1 MASTEISI
9 KQLPTANSIED
20 GNFIIIQTE
29 NSTNKLDFKDFVV
42 GLENTT
48 FQNTIE
54 TNTTDIESLS
64 SNIESL
70 SSTKANINNAILTG
84 NTTVTN
90 IVGNEEGDSLIL
102 KSDPEAPDGTNGGA
116 LINLYSQESGTPSQ
130 IYHRARFHTFQSLA
144 GGRTIGFNSDAGYIY
159 VSNITGAAPGTPA
172 SGGIMYVEAG
182 ALKYIGSSGTVTTI
196 ASA

>member
-54 TNTTDIESLS
+54 TNTTS
-64 SNIESL
+64 IESL
-70 SSTKANINNAILTG
+70 SSTLYGSTP
-84 NTTVTN
+84 
-90 IVGNEEGDSLIL
+90 
-102 KSDPEAPDGTNGGA
+102 DPEAGQSTH
-116 LINLYSQESGTPSQ
+116 LIP
-130 IYHRARFHTFQSLA
+130 I
-144 GGRTIGFNSDAGYIY
+144 TIGGVNYA
-159 VSNITGAAPGTPA
+159 
-172 SGGIMYVEAG
+172 IMLSA
-182 ALKYIGSSGTVTTI
+182 I
-196 ASA
+196 A

>member
-54 TNTTDIESLS
+54 TNTT
-64 SNIESL
+64 NIESL

-84 NTTVTN
+84 NTTATN
-90 IVGNEEGDSLIL
+90 IIGNEAGDSLIL

-116 LINLYSQESGTPSQ
+116 LINLYSEQSGTPSQ
-130 IYHRARFHTFQSLA
+130 IYHRARFHTFQSLT
-144 GGRTIGFNSDAGYIY
+144 GGRTIGFDSDEGYIWI
-159 VSNITGAAPGTPA
+159 SNITGAAPGTPT

-182 ALKYIGSSGTVTTI
+182 ALKYIGSSGTETTI
-196 ASA
+196 APA

>member
-54 TNTTDIESLS
+54 TNTTSVEI
-64 SNIESL
+64 L

-84 NTTVTN
+84 TTTVTN
-90 IVGNEEGDSLIL
+90 IVGNEAGDSLVL

-116 LINLYSQESGTPSQ
+116 LINLYSQESGTASQ
-130 IYHRARFHTFQSLA
+130 IYHRARFHTFQSLT
-144 GGRTIGFNSDAGYIY
+144 GGRTIGFDSDAGYIY
-159 VSNITGAAPGTPA
+159 VSNVTGDLPGTPA
-172 SGGIMYVEAG
+172 NGGILYVEAG
-182 ALKYIGSSGTVTTI
+182 ALKYKGSSSTVTII
-196 ASA
+196 APA

>member
-64 SNIESL
+64 S
-70 SSTKANINNAILTG
+70 TKANINNAILTG
-84 NTTVTN
+84 NTTATN
-90 IVGNEEGDSLIL
+90 IIGNEAGDSLIL

-116 LINLYSQESGTPSQ
+116 LINLYSEQSGTPSQ
-130 IYHRARFHTFQSLA
+130 IYHRARFHTFQSLT
-144 GGRTIGFNSDAGYIY
+144 GGRTIGFDSDEGYIWI
-159 VSNITGAAPGTPA
+159 SNITGAAPGTPT

-182 ALKYIGSSGTVTTI
+182 ALKYIGSSGTETTI

>member
-9 KQLPTANSIED
+9 KQLPTANSIEA

-54 TNTTDIESLS
+54 TNTT
-64 SNIESL
+64 NIESL
-70 SSTKANINNAILTG
+70 SSTKANINNAIFTG

-90 IVGNEEGDSLIL
+90 IIGNEAGDSLFL
-102 KSDPEAPDGTNGGA
+102 KSDPEAPDGTNGGS

-130 IYHRARFHTFQSLA
+130 IYHRARFHTFQGLT
-144 GGRTIGFNSDAGYIY
+144 GGRTIGFDSDGGYIY
-159 VSNITGAAPGTPA
+159 ISNIPGAAPGTPT
-172 SGGIMYVEAG
+172 SGGIMYVQSG
-182 ALKYIGSSGTVTTI
+182 ALKYIGSTGTITTI

>member
-90 IVGNEEGDSLIL
+90 IVGNEAGDSLIL
-102 KSDPEAPDGTNGGA
+102 KSDPEAPDGTDGGA
-116 LINLYSQESGTPSQ
+116 LINLYSQQSGTPSQ
-130 IYHRARFHTFQSLA
+130 IYHRARFHTFQSLT
-144 GGRTIGFNSDAGYIY
+144 GGRTIGLDSDAGYIY
-159 VSNITGAAPGTPA
+159 VSNITGAAPGTPT

-182 ALKYIGSSGTVTTI
+182 ALKYIGSGGTVTTI

>member
-54 TNTTDIESLS
+54 TNTTAV
-64 SNIESL
+64 ESL
-70 SSTKANINNAILTG
+70 SSTKANINNAVFTG

-90 IVGNEEGDSLIL
+90 IVGNEAGDSLIL
-102 KSDPEAPDGTNGGA
+102 KSDPEAPDGTDGGA
-116 LINLYSQESGTPSQ
+116 LINLYSQQSGTPSQ
-130 IYHRARFHTFQSLA
+130 IYHRARFHTFQSLT
-144 GGRTIGFNSDAGYIY
+144 GGRTIGLDSDAGYIY
-159 VSNITGAAPGTPA
+159 ISNITGAAPGTPT

-182 ALKYIGSSGTVTTI
+182 ALKYIGSGGTVTTI

>member
-64 SNIESL
+64 S
-70 SSTKANINNAILTG
+70 TKANINNAILTG
-84 NTTVTN
+84 NTTATN
-90 IVGNEEGDSLIL
+90 IIGNEAGDSLIL

-116 LINLYSQESGTPSQ
+116 LINLYSEQSGTPSQ
-130 IYHRARFHTFQSLA
+130 IYHRARFHTFQSLT
-144 GGRTIGFNSDAGYIY
+144 GGRTIGFDSDEGYIWI
-159 VSNITGAAPGTPA
+159 SNITGAAPGTPT

-182 ALKYIGSSGTVTTI
+182 ALKYIGSSGTETTI
-196 ASA
+196 APA

>member
-54 TNTTDIESLS
+54 TNTTSVEI
-64 SNIESL
+64 L

-84 NTTVTN
+84 TTTVTN
-90 IVGNEEGDSLIL
+90 IVGNEAGDSLAL

-116 LINLYSQESGTPSQ
+116 LINLYSQDSGTPSQ
-130 IYHRARFHTFQSLA
+130 IYHRARFHTFQSLT
-144 GGRTIGFNSDAGYIY
+144 GGRTIGLDSDAGYIY
-159 VSNITGAAPGTPA
+159 VSNITGSAPGTPA
-172 SGGIMYVEAG
+172 SGGIMYVQAG
-182 ALKYIGSSGTVTTI
+182 ELKYKGSSGTVTTI
-196 ASA
+196 APA

>member
-54 TNTTDIESLS
+54 TNTTAV
-64 SNIESL
+64 ESL

-84 NTTVTN
+84 NTTATN
-90 IVGNEEGDSLIL
+90 IIGNEAGDSLIL

-116 LINLYSQESGTPSQ
+116 LINLYSEQSGTPSQ
-130 IYHRARFHTFQSLA
+130 IYHRARFHTFQSLT
-144 GGRTIGFNSDAGYIY
+144 GGRTIGFDSDEGYIWI
-159 VSNITGAAPGTPA
+159 SNITGAAPGTPT

-182 ALKYIGSSGTVTTI
+182 ALKYIGSSGTETTI

>member
-54 TNTTDIESLS
+54 TNTT
-64 SNIESL
+64 NIESL
-70 SSTKANINNAILTG
+70 SSTKATINNAVLTG
-84 NTTVTN
+84 RTTVTN
-90 IVGNEEGDSLIL
+90 IVGNEAGDSLIL

-116 LINLYSQESGTPSQ
+116 LINLYSEQSGTPSQ
-130 IYHRARFHTFQSLA
+130 IYHRARFHTFQSLT
-144 GGRTIGFNSDAGYIY
+144 GGRTIGFDSDEGYIWI
-159 VSNITGAAPGTPA
+159 SNITGAAPGTPT

-182 ALKYIGSSGTVTTI
+182 ALKYIGSSGTETTI
-196 ASA
+196 APA

>member
-64 SNIESL
+64 S
-70 SSTKANINNAILTG
+70 TKANINNAILTG
-84 NTTVTN
+84 NTTATN
-90 IVGNEEGDSLIL
+90 IIGNEAGDSLIL

-116 LINLYSQESGTPSQ
+116 LINLYSEQSGTPSQ
-130 IYHRARFHTFQSLA
+130 IYHRARFHTFQSLT
-144 GGRTIGFNSDAGYIY
+144 GGRTIGFDSDAGYVY
-159 VSNITGAAPGTPA
+159 VSNISGAAPGTPT

-182 ALKYIGSSGTVTTI
+182 ALKYIGSSGTETTI
-196 ASA
+196 APA

>member
-9 KQLPTANSIED
+9 KQLPTANSIEA

-54 TNTTDIESLS
+54 TNTT
-64 SNIESL
+64 NIESL
-70 SSTKANINNAILTG
+70 SSTKANINNAIFTG

-90 IVGNEEGDSLIL
+90 IIGNEAGDSLFL
-102 KSDPEAPDGTNGGA
+102 KSDPEAPDGTNGGS

-130 IYHRARFHTFQSLA
+130 IYHRARFHTFQGLT
-144 GGRTIGFNSDAGYIY
+144 GGRTIGFDSDGGYIY
-159 VSNITGAAPGTPA
+159 ISNKPGAAPGTPT
-172 SGGIMYVEAG
+172 SGGIMYVESG
-182 ALKYIGSSGTVTTI
+182 ALKYIGSTGTITTI